1 MGHVSVAV
9 SKHKF
14 STFRGSSTKAFM
26 ALKWQDRPL
35 EKDVSSFP
43 SKGVEHM
50 NMVVRLLLCVPL
62 LLCVCLRERE
72 RERGVR
78 WLRFR

>member
-1 MGHVSVAV
+1 
-9 SKHKF
+9 
-14 STFRGSSTKAFM
+14 M

-50 NMVVRLLLCVPL
+50 NMVVRLPPLFLHLLY
-62 LLCVCLRERE
+62 LCFYVF
-72 RERGVR
+72 V
-78 WLRFR
+78 